1 MVRQSRPVVRL
12 GDHRISPRLGWVGP
26 IALGVF
32 VFWQFHVAFGWRAGE
47 FAWLVLVVVPAVAM
61 LLVHRPS
68 FNAVT
73 LMALEVLAASLIYD
87 IAYSWDGGLRD
98 LRLYL
103 SAGSNFVA
111 GGAVYTVEPIHS
123 YPSDLGSLPFL
134 YPPPTLPVFGLL
146 STLPFSIAAALW
158 VAGSVAAIVWSLRLL
173 GLSWPWTI
181 AGLLWPPIEQGLF
194 VGNIAAPSFLLLAM
208 ALRLAGGLVLGGLL
222 KPQNGV
228 MALWL
233 LRERAWRSLFLG
245 IGTVLAVVLCT
256 LPFTGIAL
264 WFDWVSSLF
273 AYQESQR
280 LLPGLYGIGLGRYL
294 PLSVF
299 LVVTAFVIVLAL
311 VPRGRESLGRLGLA
325 SAVASPSLWTHGF
338 IVALPA
344 FLRLR
349 ASLCWLALGLLC
361 TGDFPGPQLALALPV
376 AAWITG
382 RLGRRDIAAPDELH
396 PLDRS
401 VEPWPDLATSE
412 TRHVGEAVRDPQVST
427 PTNRDRAAP
436 SE

>member
-1 MVRQSRPVVRL
+1 VRQGRPVVNL
-12 GDHRISPRLGWVGP
+12 GDHRISPRLGWAGP
-26 IALGVF
+26 FVLGAF

-47 FAWLVLVVVPAVAM
+47 FAWLGLIAGLAVAL

-68 FNAVT
+68 FNVVT

-103 SAGSNFVA
+103 SAGSNFLA
-111 GGAVYTVEPIHS
+111 GGAVYTVAPIHS
-123 YPSDLGSLPFL
+123 YPGDLGALPFL
-134 YPPPTLPVFGLL
+134 YPPPTLPIFGLL

-158 VAGSVAAIVWSLRLL
+158 VGGSVAAIVWSLRLL

-181 AGLLWPPIEQGLF
+181 VGLLWPPIEQGLF
-194 VGNIAAPSFLLLAM
+194 VGNIAAPSLLLLAL
-208 ALRLAGGLVLGGLL
+208 APRLAGGLVLGGLL

-245 IGTVLAVVLCT
+245 IGIVLAAVLCT

-264 WFDWVSSLF
+264 WFDWVSGLF

-294 PLSVF
+294 PLWVY
-299 LVVTAFVIVLAL
+299 LVVTAIVIVLAL
-311 VPRGRESLGRLGLA
+311 LPQGRESLGRLGLA

-338 IVALPA
+338 VVALPA

-349 ASLCWLALGLLC
+349 ASLCWFALGLLC

-376 AAWITG
+376 VVWVGG
-382 RLGRRDIAAPDELH
+382 RLGVRDVAVRGELH
-396 PLDRS
+396 PLGRF
-401 VEPWPDLATSE
+401 VEPWPDSRAI
-412 TRHVGEAVRDPQVST
+412 RDAI
-427 PTNRDRAAP
+427 D
-436 SE
+436 

>member
-1 MVRQSRPVVRL
+1 V
-12 GDHRISPRLGWVGP
+12 
-26 IALGVF
+26 LGVF

-47 FAWLVLVVVPAVAM
+47 FAWLALVVALALAV
-61 LLVHRPS
+61 LFVHRSS
-68 FNAVT
+68 FSAVT

-103 SAGSNFVA
+103 SAGSNFLA
-111 GGAVYTVEPIHS
+111 GGAVYAVAPIHT
-123 YPSDLGSLPFL
+123 YPSDLGTLPFL

-158 VAGSVAAIVWSLRLL
+158 VAGSVGAIVWSLRLL
-173 GLSWPWTI
+173 GLSWRWTML
-181 AGLLWPPIEQGLF
+181 GLLWPPIEQGLF
-194 VGNIAAPSFLLLAM
+194 VGNIAAPSFLLV
-208 ALRLAGGLVLGGLL
+208 ALGPRLAGGLVLGGLL

-233 LRERAWRSLFLG
+233 LRERAWRSVFLG
-245 IGTVLAVVLCT
+245 VGTVLAVVLCT

-264 WFDWVSSLF
+264 WTDWFSGLL
-273 AYQESQR
+273 AYQESQQ

-294 PLSVF
+294 PLSAF
-299 LVVTAFVIVLAL
+299 VVVAAIVIVLAL

-338 IVALPA
+338 IVAIPA

-349 ASLCWLALGLLC
+349 ASLFWLALGLLC

-376 AAWITG
+376 VVWIGG
-382 RLGRRDIAAPDELH
+382 RLGLRNVAARPEVH
-396 PLDRS
+396 PLGPL
-401 VEPWPDLATSE
+401 VEPWPARSRSE
-412 TRHVGEAVRDPQVST
+412 PPRAREAVRDPNDQGPRGGT
-427 PTNRDRAAP
+427 LEERG
-436 SE
+436 